1 MSHFAFRIFK
11 KSFIYKTRMT
21 TSINNKSQKN
31 QNQIDKSDSFS
42 SCSVEI
48 KNKICD
54 ESQKPLKISI

>member
-1 MSHFAFRIFK
+1 
-11 KSFIYKTRMT
+11 MT

-54 ESQKPLKISI
+54 ESQKPLKISIQVYLSRDESIKLYT